1 MMFKKPKG
9 ITYTQMAMWID
20 ENFYK
25 EDCDIN
31 KAYEY
36 MYLLAYMLG
45 CKSGYFHSTN
55 DYDGYASHL
64 AYSTFSRMSDKTKKP
79 IKSVLNYM
87 KSIQYFR
94 KLGYES
100 MSYSE
105 IIDPEYNKSWDSDRY
120 LNNYRQSIES
130 ENKLKL
136 RDSILELF
144 ETLPTMIKEN
154 IPKIYLGDKILYK
167 NVYIS
172 CLMSML
178 NRVTLPKVSEDYL
191 REKVKS
197 SVTFNE
203 YNYYRKHLDQ
213 ELILWNIP
221 NSMADVIKVVLN
233 KVTLS
238 LIDEIKSYS
247 NEIKIPDEEFSNI
260 VATAF
265 GENNEASNY

>member
-1 MMFKKPKG
+1 
-9 ITYTQMAMWID
+9 
-20 ENFYK
+20 
-25 EDCDIN
+25 
-31 KAYEY
+31 
-36 MYLLAYMLG
+36 
-45 CKSGYFHSTN
+45 
-55 DYDGYASHL
+55 
-64 AYSTFSRMSDKTKKP
+64 
-79 IKSVLNYM
+79 
-87 KSIQYFR
+87 
-94 KLGYES
+94 
-100 MSYSE
+100 
-105 IIDPEYNKSWDSDRY
+105 
-120 LNNYRQSIES
+120 
-130 ENKLKL
+130 
-136 RDSILELF
+136 
-144 ETLPTMIKEN
+144 MIKEN

-167 NVYIS
+167 NLYIS

-221 NSMADVIKVVLN
+221 DSMADVIKVVLN

-247 NEIKIPDEEFSNI
+247 DEIKIPDEEFSNI

-265 GENNEASNY
+265 GENNEASNN